1 MKDRER
7 SLWIYVYI
15 YIHKYIH
22 IWHAAR
28 PTFTTV
34 LTTTSWEFTLFI
46 LVLVEHPQ
54 ISQSQCHRLVWDLVG
69 HPPAHQQLQ
78 ASGSRNWRLAP
89 AFGPLEARQRQGNRR
104 NRANRIEILN
114 ISEPF
119 WLRHIFARHLC
130 SFPVEASREGEVPN
144 HATQLWK
151 INSLHSDR
159 LDSQLKATTARSPTV
174 LKPNV
179 LKHLEDATTFYQGV
193 T

>member
-1 MKDRER
+1 MEVAVEWGPKSICPHSKEALNVARKPNPSVFCAWNALQIVGSSVLQNRLNLQESNKFEWPGSKETNR
-7 SLWIYVYI
+7 TNLLGLW
-15 YIHKYIH
+15 
-22 IWHAAR
+22 
-28 PTFTTV
+28 
-34 LTTTSWEFTLFI
+34 
-46 LVLVEHPQ
+46 
-54 ISQSQCHRLVWDLVG
+54 
-69 HPPAHQQLQ
+69 
-78 ASGSRNWRLAP
+78 
-89 AFGPLEARQRQGNRR
+89 
-104 NRANRIEILN
+104 ILN